1 MNPIAIF
8 KTVRDLN
15 DLIQQANRLAGPDKR
30 WSLAYQNRSF
40 VLACVAVLAQIALAV
55 GVPLPV
61 PVDVTA
67 ETVWAIITVG
77 ALVWAGLERIWGKTR
92 AVFNRK
98 QAVEAIQEADALT
111 EALNRVPGVSA
122 QKP

>member
-1 MNPIAIF
+1 MNPLMIF
-8 KTVRDLN
+8 KTIRDLN
-15 DLIQQANRLAGPDKR
+15 DLVQQANRLAGPDKR

-40 VLACVAVLAQIALAV
+40 VLACVALVAQIALAV
-55 GVPLPV
+55 GVPLPL

-67 ETVWAIITVG
+67 ETVWAIITLG
-77 ALVWAGLERIWGKTR
+77 ALVWAFLERKFGKTR
-92 AVFNRK
+92 AIWNRT
-98 QAVEAIQEADALT
+98 QAVEAVTEADALT